1 MSVVLNRSVRRGQTI
16 IYAETADHEVRVYEL
31 DFYGG
36 HNATKF
42 MTKVSNVGGIAPA
55 FLYNSDAFILEEVKS
70 QDGALLS

>member
-1 MSVVLNRSVRRGQTI
+1 MVLNRSVRRGQVV

-36 HNATKF
+36 HNATRL

-55 FLYNSDAFILEEVKS
+55 CLYLSDAFCLEDAKT
-70 QDGALLS
+70 QDGAILS